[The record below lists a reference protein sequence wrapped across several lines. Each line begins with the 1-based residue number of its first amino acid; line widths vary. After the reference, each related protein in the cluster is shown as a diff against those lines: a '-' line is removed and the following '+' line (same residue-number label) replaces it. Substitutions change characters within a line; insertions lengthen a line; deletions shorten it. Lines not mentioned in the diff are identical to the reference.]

1 MSTGD
6 AEGPRSLV
14 RPYTVTGG
22 RTATRY
28 DLAVEALV
36 LTTADGPGDTA
47 GRLPEARAIRELCRE
62 CRSVAEIAAHLAV
75 PLGVARVLVE
85 DVAEEGLVHVY
96 QTASEQGSHVEGR
109 PDRAILERVLGGL
122 REL

>member
-1 MSTGD
+1 MSAGD
-6 AEGPRSLV
+6 DEGPRSLV

-36 LTTADGPGDTA
+36 VATADGPSDTP
-47 GRLPEARAIRELCRE
+47 GRLPEARAICELCRE

-96 QTASEQGSHVEGR
+96 QTASEQGAHVEGR
-109 PDRAILERVLGGL
+109 PDRAVLERVLGGL